1 MSFARWDAA
10 YRPGHDGISR
20 HPSILCMLKDELLL
34 VLYNVREAILPEG
47 SRNTR

>member
-10 YRPGHDGISR
+10 YRPGHDGIGR
-20 HPSILCMLKDELLL
+20 HPSILCMLRDELLL
-34 VLYNVREAILPEG
+34 DLYNVRKTIVSEG